1 MRRTV
6 EIITRYP
13 EYLDVIPKH
22 VEDRMVFVPSDI
34 LKVLEVNYQKILESA
49 NTYFLTVVWK
59 HS

>member
-1 MRRTV
+1 M
-6 EIITRYP
+6 TRYP